1 MRSSQLNIMGF
12 CPEHPK
18 WDQNPKFTPP
28 SEMTSTPT
36 CFICRVPPPPAEL
49 YYGPPLTP
57 TFRFNACN
65 CHLTL
70 SLCIFI
76 NVDIIFTFRW
86 VILLPFLIPF
96 FPSVYF
102 FDLPFLY
109 FYLYTSYYLVYG
121 TFICMA
127 NFSFQFLLLETSDIK
142 LDFMESKLWS
152 AG

>member
-1 MRSSQLNIMGF
+1 MRPKSEIYT
-12 CPEHPK
+12 PKRDDKHPHRFHL
-18 WDQNPKFTPP
+18 QSPP
-28 SEMTSTPT
+28 HPH
-36 CFICRVPPPPAEL
+36 PPPGGTLLRA
-49 YYGPPLTP
+49 LTP
-57 TFRFNACN
+57 TFKFNACN

-76 NVDIIFTFRW
+76 NVDIIFTFRC
-86 VILLPFLIPF
+86 VILLPSLIPF

-102 FDLPFLY
+102 FDVPFLY

-142 LDFMESKLWS
+142 LDFMESKLRS
-152 AG
+152 AV

>member
-1 MRSSQLNIMGF
+1 MRPKSEIYT
-12 CPEHPK
+12 PKRDDKHPHLFHM
-18 WDQNPKFTPP
+18 QSLPPP
-28 SEMTSTPT
+28 SPGGTLL
-36 CFICRVPPPPAEL
+36 RA
-49 YYGPPLTP
+49 LTP
-57 TFRFNACN
+57 IFKFNACN

-76 NVDIIFTFRW
+76 NVDIIFTFRC

-102 FDLPFLY
+102 FDVPFLD

-121 TFICMA
+121 TVFCIT

-142 LDFMESKLWS
+142 LDFMESKL
-152 AG
+152 